1 MLCISCILESTE
13 CAISSVFYTY
23 YYDPLQS
30 SREHGCVEY
39 RTLHLK
45 ECTAIRLDRGSY
57 SEVAE
62 TTSNQPK
69 EPPTKKRKVYKLL

>member
-1 MLCISCILESTE
+1 MLESTV

-45 ECTAIRLDRGSY
+45 ECTVIRLDRGSY

-62 TTSNQPK
+62 TTSNPVAEPK